1 MNAHYA
7 VTITYPDGHV
17 IHATV
22 TEATLAGFKLS
33 ACKGCAVSIVKVGS
47 P

>member
-1 MNAHYA
+1 MSEHYA

-22 TEATLAGFKLS
+22 TKETLAGLQLS
-33 ACKGCAVSIVKVGS
+33 CKGCAVSIVKVG
-47 P
+47 

>member
-17 IHATV
+17 LHATV
-22 TEATLAGFKLS
+22 TAATLKGFRLS
-33 ACKGCAVSIVKVGS
+33 ACRDCAVSIVKVG
-47 P
+47 